1 MLAHRYRA
9 VMGARHNGRVLH
21 GTPLKS
27 GQTACARQNTMTILI
42 TGGAGFIGS
51 NFVLDWLA
59 QSDETIV
66 NLDKLTY
73 AGNLQN
79 LASLHA
85 DPRHVFVRGDIGD
98 GPMVDSML
106 ALHKPR
112 AIVNFV
118 AESHV
123 DRSIH
128 GPGEFIQTNIVG
140 TFQLLESVRAYWGQ
154 LDANAK
160 RAFRVLHV
168 STDEVYGSL
177 AKDDAAFTETHRYEP
192 NSPYSASKAASDHL
206 VRAYHHTYGLP
217 VLTTNCSNNYGPL
230 HFPEKLI
237 PLMIVNALA
246 GKPLPVYG
254 DGQQI
259 RDWLYVKDHCS
270 AIRRVLEAGRLGET
284 YNIGGW
290 NEMPNLDIVHTVCAL
305 LDELQPRQDGK
316 TYQEQIQFVTDRPG
330 HDRRYAI
337 DARKIESELGWKPA
351 ETFASGIRKTVL
363 WYLEN
368 AAWVANVQSGDYRQ
382 WLDKHYG
389 TQITA

>member
-1 MLAHRYRA
+1 
-9 VMGARHNGRVLH
+9 
-21 GTPLKS
+21 
-27 GQTACARQNTMTILI
+27 MTIMI

-79 LASLHA
+79 LASLNA

-98 GPMVDSML
+98 GPMIDSML

-112 AIVNFV
+112 AIVNFA

-140 TFQLLESVRAYWGQ
+140 TFQLLESVRAYWGH
-154 LDANAK
+154 LDADAK
-160 RAFRVLHV
+160 QAFRVLHV

-177 AKDDAAFTETHRYEP
+177 ARDEAAFTETHRYEP

-206 VRAYHHTYGLP
+206 IRAYHHTYGLP
-217 VLTTNCSNNYGPL
+217 VLTTNCSNNYGPF

-246 GKPLPVYG
+246 GKALPVYG

-270 AIRRVLEAGRLGET
+270 AIRRVLEAGRVGET
-284 YNIGGW
+284 YNVGGW

-305 LDELQPRQDGK
+305 LDELQPRKDGK
-316 TYQEQIQFVTDRPG
+316 PYKEQISFVTDRPG

-337 DARKIESELGWKPA
+337 DARKIEQELGWKPA
-351 ETFASGIRKTVL
+351 ETFDTGIRKTVQ
-363 WYLEN
+363 WYLDN
-368 AAWVANVQSGDYRQ
+368 QAWVAGVQSGSYRQ

-389 TQITA
+389 EQVSV